1 MPDSSRTQA
10 INENIALTRTQIARE
25 ARAARAESRAAR
37 AIEFAERERRSIRA
51 SELAAKINEL
61 EDALR
66 ILRPLQIDLI
76 QDQIKANLDANSYY
90 DSYEKELGYNPEPV
104 ITANLQESHLGTAFK
119 NQGQKIARNY
129 ANNAPSDVRKR
140 TAKRYSKLWNRL
152 NWRRKQANA
161 EFSRMKES
169 AKEQYEQSLA
179 KYHRL
184 TSLLS
189 VTNETIK
196 ESEDALA
203 TLRIEATALNVGG
216 LGKRIMRPRRQKKGG
231 KWSLK
236 YKRSINCKN
245 PRGFS
250 QKQYCKYGKKYKND

>member
-1 MPDSSRTQA
+1 MSDTSRTQ
-10 INENIALTRTQIARE
+10 TARE
-25 ARAARAESRAAR
+25 ARAESRAAR

-140 TAKRYSKLWNRL
+140 TAKRYSKLWNSL

-179 KYHRL
+179 K
-184 TSLLS
+184 
-189 VTNETIK
+189 
-196 ESEDALA
+196 
-203 TLRIEATALNVGG
+203 
-216 LGKRIMRPRRQKKGG
+216 
-231 KWSLK
+231 
-236 YKRSINCKN
+236 
-245 PRGFS
+245 
-250 QKQYCKYGKKYKND
+250 

>member
-1 MPDSSRTQA
+1 MPDTGRTQA
-10 INENIALTRTQIARE
+10 INENVPLTRTQNARD
-25 ARAARAESRAAR
+25 ARAQSRAAR

-51 SELAAKINEL
+51 RELAASINEL

-66 ILRPLQIDLI
+66 VLRPQQQELI
-76 QDQIKANLDANSYY
+76 EEERLAAATAREYYQSYL
-90 DSYEKELGYNPEPV
+90 KEAAYNPEHV
-104 ITANLQESHLGTAFK
+104 ITANLQESHLGIAFK
-119 NQGQKIARNY
+119 KQGTKIARNY

-140 TAKRYSKLWNRL
+140 TAKRYSTLWNRMK
-152 NWRRKQANA
+152 WRRGQANA
-161 EFSRMKES
+161 EFSKMKQS
-169 AKEQYEQSLA
+169 ARDQYAQSYA
-179 KYHRL
+179 EYQRI

-189 VTNETIK
+189 TINDTIK

-203 TLRIEATALNVGG
+203 ALRTEANALNGVGS
-216 LGKRIMRPRRQKKGG
+216 GKRVVHRRRQKKGG

-250 QKQYCKYGKKYKND
+250 QKQYCAHRK